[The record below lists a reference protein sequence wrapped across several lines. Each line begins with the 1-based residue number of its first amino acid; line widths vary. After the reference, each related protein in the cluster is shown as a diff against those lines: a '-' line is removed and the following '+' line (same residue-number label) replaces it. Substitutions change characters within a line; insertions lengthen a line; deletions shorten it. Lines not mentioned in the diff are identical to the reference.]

1 MATKNKP
8 LKVTEYTDDQIESL
22 KQQVRTQTIG
32 KAHDIIREVK
42 FSNPDDDTLV
52 SQLEAILN
60 AR

>member
-42 FSNPDDDTLV
+42 FSNPDDETIVPTL
-52 SQLEAILN
+52 QAILD